1 MSRIAWRQD
10 SVAGVPL
17 QRFVGTVGAIEVGN
31 VSYDAS
37 NRFWVWAS
45 PLQEDAWGYGPSE
58 DAAKRGLE
66 FWLRDWLE
74 NFRGFLDSQA

>member
-1 MSRIAWRQD
+1 MSRITWTQD

-17 QRFVGTVGAIEVGN
+17 SRYVGHVGGIEVGSI
-31 VSYDAS
+31 SYDGS

-58 DAAKRGLE
+58 QAAKAAVE
-66 FWLRDWLE
+66 HWLTAWLE
-74 NFRGFLDSQA
+74 NFRPFFNGD